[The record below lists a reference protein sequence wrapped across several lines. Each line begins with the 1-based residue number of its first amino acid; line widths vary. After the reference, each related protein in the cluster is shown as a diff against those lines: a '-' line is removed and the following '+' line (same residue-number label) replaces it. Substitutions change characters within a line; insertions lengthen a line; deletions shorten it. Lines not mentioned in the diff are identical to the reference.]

1 MARSQIHSENRGSV
15 RLSYTWT
22 ASQADKAEKQGL
34 RYNGSQY
41 SPVRP
46 SHVGQSLSSRPDTY
60 CCMRPLI
67 SFALSCIL
75 MALSAGARADLY
87 SDVNRLIQS
96 GQWDKAQQQVDLR
109 LKTAP
114 TDPQM
119 RLLLSRIQDAQGL
132 TQAAMDT
139 LQALTQ
145 SFPELAEPHNNLAVL
160 LARENRHADALASL
174 QAAIQARPDYAI
186 ALENM
191 GDVYA
196 ALASNAY
203 AKALQIT
210 PQQRRIQNKQL
221 TIDQMLKAAP

>member
-1 MARSQIHSENRGSV
+1 MWAF
-15 RLSYTWT
+15 Y
-22 ASQADKAEKQGL
+22 
-34 RYNGSQY
+34 
-41 SPVRP
+41 RP
-46 SHVGQSLSSRPDTY
+46 RPETH
-60 CCMRPLI
+60 CRMRPLI
-67 SFALSCIL
+67 SFALSCAL

-96 GQWDKAQQQVDLR
+96 GQLEKALQQVEQR

-119 RLLLSRIQDAQGL
+119 RLLLSRIQDAQGQP
-132 TQAAMDT
+132 QAATDT
-139 LQALTQ
+139 LQGLTQ

-160 LARENRHADALASL
+160 LARQGRHAEALASL

-196 ALASNAY
+196 VLASAAY
-203 AKALQIT
+203 GKALQIT
-210 PQQRRIQNKQL
+210 PNQRRIQAKQQ

>member
-1 MARSQIHSENRGSV
+1 MWAK
-15 RLSYTWT
+15 
-22 ASQADKAEKQGL
+22 AS
-34 RYNGSQY
+34 
-41 SPVRP
+41 P
-46 SHVGQSLSSRPDTY
+46 RPDPY

-67 SFALSCIL
+67 SFALSCAL

-96 GQWDKAQQQVDLR
+96 GQWDKAQQQVDQR

-119 RLLLSRIQDAQGL
+119 RLLLSRIQDAQGQ

-160 LARENRHADALASL
+160 LARENRHADALTSL

-221 TIDQMLKAAP
+221 TIDQMLKIAP

>member
-1 MARSQIHSENRGSV
+1 
-15 RLSYTWT
+15 
-22 ASQADKAEKQGL
+22 
-34 RYNGSQY
+34 
-41 SPVRP
+41 
-46 SHVGQSLSSRPDTY
+46 
-60 CCMRPLI
+60 MRHLI
-67 SFALSCIL
+67 SFALSCAL
-75 MALSAGARADLY
+75 MAWSAGAQADLY
-87 SDVNRLIQS
+87 SDVNRMINS
-96 GQWDKAQQQVDLR
+96 GQWDKAQKEVGQRLQV
-109 LKTAP
+109 AP

-119 RLLLSRIQDAQGL
+119 RLLLSRIQDAQGQ

-174 QAAIQARPDYAI
+174 QAAVQARPDYAV

-196 ALASNAY
+196 ALASQAY

-210 PQQRRIQNKQL
+210 PQQRRIQAKQL
-221 TIDQMLKAAP
+221 GIDQMLKAAP

>member
-1 MARSQIHSENRGSV
+1 
-15 RLSYTWT
+15 
-22 ASQADKAEKQGL
+22 
-34 RYNGSQY
+34 
-41 SPVRP
+41 
-46 SHVGQSLSSRPDTY
+46 
-60 CCMRPLI
+60 
-67 SFALSCIL
+67 

-96 GQWDKAQQQVDLR
+96 GQWDKAQQQVDQR

-119 RLLLSRIQDAQGL
+119 RLLLSRIQDAQGQ

-145 SFPELAEPHNNLAVL
+145 SFPELAEPHNNLAAL
-160 LARENRHADALASL
+160 LVRENRHADALVSL
-174 QAAIQARPDYAI
+174 QAAIKARPDYAI

>member
-1 MARSQIHSENRGSV
+1 
-15 RLSYTWT
+15 
-22 ASQADKAEKQGL
+22 
-34 RYNGSQY
+34 
-41 SPVRP
+41 
-46 SHVGQSLSSRPDTY
+46 
-60 CCMRPLI
+60 MRHLI
-67 SFALSCIL
+67 SFALSCAL
-75 MALSAGARADLY
+75 MAWSAGAQADLY
-87 SDVNRLIQS
+87 SDVNRLINS
-96 GQWDKAQQQVDLR
+96 GHWNKAQKEVDQRLQV
-109 LKTAP
+109 AP

-119 RLLLSRIQDAQGL
+119 RLLLSRIQDAQGQ

-174 QAAIQARPDYAI
+174 QAAVQARPDYAV

-196 ALASNAY
+196 ALASQAY

-210 PQQRRIQNKQL
+210 PQQRRIQAKQL
-221 TIDQMLKAAP
+221 GIDQMLKAAP

>member
-1 MARSQIHSENRGSV
+1 
-15 RLSYTWT
+15 
-22 ASQADKAEKQGL
+22 
-34 RYNGSQY
+34 
-41 SPVRP
+41 
-46 SHVGQSLSSRPDTY
+46 
-60 CCMRPLI
+60 MRHLI
-67 SFALSCIL
+67 SFALSCAL
-75 MALSAGARADLY
+75 MAWSAGAQADLY
-87 SDVNRLIQS
+87 SDVNRMINS
-96 GQWDKAQQQVDLR
+96 GQWDKAQKEVAQRLQV
-109 LKTAP
+109 AP

-119 RLLLSRIQDAQGL
+119 RLLLSRIQDAQGQ

-174 QAAIQARPDYAI
+174 QAAVQARPDYAV

-196 ALASNAY
+196 ALASQAY

-210 PQQRRIQNKQL
+210 PQQRRIQAKQL
-221 TIDQMLKAAP
+221 GIDQMLKAAP

>member
-1 MARSQIHSENRGSV
+1 
-15 RLSYTWT
+15 
-22 ASQADKAEKQGL
+22 
-34 RYNGSQY
+34 
-41 SPVRP
+41 
-46 SHVGQSLSSRPDTY
+46 
-60 CCMRPLI
+60 MRHLI
-67 SFALSCIL
+67 SFALSCAL
-75 MALSAGARADLY
+75 MAWSAGAQADLY
-87 SDVNRLIQS
+87 SDVNRMINS
-96 GQWDKAQQQVDLR
+96 GQWDKAQKEVAQRLQV
-109 LKTAP
+109 AP

-119 RLLLSRIQDAQGL
+119 RLLLSRIQDAQGQ

-174 QAAIQARPDYAI
+174 QAAVQARPDYAI

-196 ALASNAY
+196 ALASQAY

-210 PQQRRIQNKQL
+210 PQQRRIQAKQL
-221 TIDQMLKAAP
+221 GIDQMLKAAP

>member
-1 MARSQIHSENRGSV
+1 
-15 RLSYTWT
+15 
-22 ASQADKAEKQGL
+22 
-34 RYNGSQY
+34 
-41 SPVRP
+41 
-46 SHVGQSLSSRPDTY
+46 
-60 CCMRPLI
+60 
-67 SFALSCIL
+67 
-75 MALSAGARADLY
+75 
-87 SDVNRLIQS
+87 
-96 GQWDKAQQQVDLR
+96 
-109 LKTAP
+109 
-114 TDPQM
+114 M
-119 RLLLSRIQDAQGL
+119 RLLLSRIQDAQGQ

-174 QAAIQARPDYAI
+174 QAAIQARPDYAM

>member
-1 MARSQIHSENRGSV
+1 
-15 RLSYTWT
+15 
-22 ASQADKAEKQGL
+22 
-34 RYNGSQY
+34 
-41 SPVRP
+41 
-46 SHVGQSLSSRPDTY
+46 
-60 CCMRPLI
+60 MRHLI
-67 SFALSCIL
+67 LFAVTCAL
-75 MALSAGARADLY
+75 MAISAGARADLY

-96 GQWDKAQQQVDLR
+96 GQWDKAQQQVSQR

-119 RLLLSRIQDAQGL
+119 RLLLSRIQDAQGQ

-160 LARENRHADALASL
+160 LARENRHADALTSL

-196 ALASNAY
+196 AMASNAY

-221 TIDQMLKAAP
+221 SIDHMLKAAP

>member
-1 MARSQIHSENRGSV
+1 
-15 RLSYTWT
+15 
-22 ASQADKAEKQGL
+22 
-34 RYNGSQY
+34 
-41 SPVRP
+41 
-46 SHVGQSLSSRPDTY
+46 
-60 CCMRPLI
+60 MRHLI
-67 SFALSCIL
+67 SFALYCAL
-75 MALSAGARADLY
+75 MAWSAGAQADLY
-87 SDVNRLIQS
+87 SDVNRMINS
-96 GQWDKAQQQVDLR
+96 GQWDKAQKEVDQR
-109 LKTAP
+109 LKVAP

-119 RLLLSRIQDAQGL
+119 RLLLSRIQDAQGQ

-174 QAAIQARPDYAI
+174 QAAVQARPDYAV

-196 ALASNAY
+196 ALASQAY

-210 PQQRRIQNKQL
+210 PQQRRIQAKQL
-221 TIDQMLKAAP
+221 GIDQMLKAAP

>member
-1 MARSQIHSENRGSV
+1 
-15 RLSYTWT
+15 
-22 ASQADKAEKQGL
+22 
-34 RYNGSQY
+34 
-41 SPVRP
+41 
-46 SHVGQSLSSRPDTY
+46 
-60 CCMRPLI
+60 MRHLI
-67 SFALSCIL
+67 SFALSCAL

-96 GQWDKAQQQVDLR
+96 GQLEKAQQQVDQR

-119 RLLLSRIQDAQGL
+119 RLLLSRIQDAQGQ

-174 QAAIQARPDYAI
+174 QAAVQARPDYAV

-196 ALASNAY
+196 ALASQAY

-210 PQQRRIQNKQL
+210 PQQRRIQAKQL
-221 TIDQMLKAAP
+221 GIDQMLKTAP

>member
-1 MARSQIHSENRGSV
+1 
-15 RLSYTWT
+15 
-22 ASQADKAEKQGL
+22 
-34 RYNGSQY
+34 
-41 SPVRP
+41 
-46 SHVGQSLSSRPDTY
+46 
-60 CCMRPLI
+60 MRHLI
-67 SFALSCIL
+67 SFALSC
-75 MALSAGARADLY
+75 ALLGISLGARADLY
-87 SDVNRLIQS
+87 SDVNRLIQN
-96 GQWDKAQQQVDLR
+96 GQWDKARQQIDQR
-109 LKTAP
+109 LTSAP
-114 TDPQM
+114 NDPQM
-119 RLLLSRIQDAQGL
+119 RLLLSRVQDAQGQ

>member
-1 MARSQIHSENRGSV
+1 
-15 RLSYTWT
+15 
-22 ASQADKAEKQGL
+22 
-34 RYNGSQY
+34 
-41 SPVRP
+41 
-46 SHVGQSLSSRPDTY
+46 
-60 CCMRPLI
+60 MRPLI
-67 SFALSCIL
+67 SFALSCAL

-119 RLLLSRIQDAQGL
+119 RLLLSRIQDAQGQ

-160 LARENRHADALASL
+160 LARENRHADALTSL

-221 TIDQMLKAAP
+221 TIDQMLKTAP

>member
-1 MARSQIHSENRGSV
+1 MWAP
-15 RLSYTWT
+15 
-22 ASQADKAEKQGL
+22 AS
-34 RYNGSQY
+34 
-41 SPVRP
+41 P
-46 SHVGQSLSSRPDTY
+46 RPDTD
-60 CCMRPLI
+60 CRMRLLI
-67 SFALSCIL
+67 SFALSCAL

-87 SDVNRLIQS
+87 SDVSRLIQS
-96 GQWDKAQQQVDLR
+96 GQLEKAQQQVDQR

-119 RLLLSRIQDAQGL
+119 RLLLSRIQDAQGQ

-139 LQALTQ
+139 LQGLTQ
-145 SFPELAEPHNNLAVL
+145 SFPELPEPHNNLAVL
-160 LARENRHADALASL
+160 LARENRHADALVSL

-203 AKALQIT
+203 AKALQIA
-210 PQQRRIQNKQL
+210 PQQRRILNKQL
-221 TIDQMLKAAP
+221 SIDQMLKATP

>member
-1 MARSQIHSENRGSV
+1 MRSF
-15 RLSYTWT
+15 
-22 ASQADKAEKQGL
+22 
-34 RYNGSQY
+34 
-41 SPVRP
+41 
-46 SHVGQSLSSRPDTY
+46 
-60 CCMRPLI
+60 I
-67 SFALSCIL
+67 SFALTCAL
-75 MALSAGARADLY
+75 MALSMGAQADLY
-87 SDVNRLIQS
+87 SDVNRLIQN
-96 GQWDKAQQQVDLR
+96 GQWDKARQQADQR
-109 LKTAP
+109 LNTAP
-114 TDPQM
+114 NDPQM
-119 RLLLSRIQDAQGL
+119 RLLLSRIQDAQGQ

-203 AKALQIT
+203 AKALLVS

-221 TIDQMLKAAP
+221 AIDQMLKAAP

>member
-1 MARSQIHSENRGSV
+1 
-15 RLSYTWT
+15 
-22 ASQADKAEKQGL
+22 
-34 RYNGSQY
+34 
-41 SPVRP
+41 
-46 SHVGQSLSSRPDTY
+46 
-60 CCMRPLI
+60 MRHLI
-67 SFALSCIL
+67 SFALSCAL
-75 MALSAGARADLY
+75 MAWSAGAQADLY
-87 SDVNRLIQS
+87 SDVNRLINS
-96 GQWDKAQQQVDLR
+96 GHWNKAQKEVDQRLQV
-109 LKTAP
+109 AP

-119 RLLLSRIQDAQGL
+119 RLLLSRIQDAQGQ

-174 QAAIQARPDYAI
+174 QAAVQARPDYAI

-196 ALASNAY
+196 ALASQAY

-210 PQQRRIQNKQL
+210 PQQRRIQAKQL
-221 TIDQMLKAAP
+221 GIDQMLKAAP

>member
-1 MARSQIHSENRGSV
+1 
-15 RLSYTWT
+15 
-22 ASQADKAEKQGL
+22 
-34 RYNGSQY
+34 
-41 SPVRP
+41 
-46 SHVGQSLSSRPDTY
+46 
-60 CCMRPLI
+60 MRPLI
-67 SFALSCIL
+67 SFALSCAL

-96 GQWDKAQQQVDLR
+96 GQWDKAQQQVDQR

-119 RLLLSRIQDAQGL
+119 RLLLSRIQDAQGQ

-174 QAAIQARPDYAI
+174 QAAIQARPDYAM

-196 ALASNAY
+196 ALASVSY
-203 AKALQIT
+203 GKALQIT
-210 PQQRRIQNKQL
+210 PSQRRIQNKQL
-221 TIDQMLKAAP
+221 SIDQMLKAAP

>member
-1 MARSQIHSENRGSV
+1 
-15 RLSYTWT
+15 
-22 ASQADKAEKQGL
+22 
-34 RYNGSQY
+34 
-41 SPVRP
+41 
-46 SHVGQSLSSRPDTY
+46 
-60 CCMRPLI
+60 MRHLI
-67 SFALSCIL
+67 SFALSCAL
-75 MALSAGARADLY
+75 MAWSAGAQADLY
-87 SDVNRLIQS
+87 SDVNRMINS
-96 GQWDKAQQQVDLR
+96 GQWDKAQKEVDQRLQV
-109 LKTAP
+109 AP

-119 RLLLSRIQDAQGL
+119 RLLLSRIQEAQGQ

-174 QAAIQARPDYAI
+174 QAAVQARPDYAV

-196 ALASNAY
+196 ALASQAY

-210 PQQRRIQNKQL
+210 PQQRRIQAKQL
-221 TIDQMLKAAP
+221 GIDQMLKAAP

>member
-1 MARSQIHSENRGSV
+1 
-15 RLSYTWT
+15 
-22 ASQADKAEKQGL
+22 
-34 RYNGSQY
+34 
-41 SPVRP
+41 
-46 SHVGQSLSSRPDTY
+46 
-60 CCMRPLI
+60 MRPLI
-67 SFALSCIL
+67 SFALSCAL

-96 GQWDKAQQQVDLR
+96 GQLEKALQQVEQR

-119 RLLLSRIQDAQGL
+119 RLLLSRIQDAQGQ

-139 LQALTQ
+139 LQGLTQ
-145 SFPELAEPHNNLAVL
+145 SFPELAEPHNNLAAL
-160 LARENRHADALASL
+160 LARENRHADALISL
-174 QAAIQARPDYAI
+174 QAAIKARPDYAI

-196 ALASNAY
+196 ALASAAY
-203 AKALQIT
+203 GKALQIT
-210 PQQRRIQNKQL
+210 PNQRRIQAKQQ